1 DPLNEERRANRYGFG
16 L

>member
-1 DPLNEERRANRYGFG
+1 ANRYGFG

>member
-1 DPLNEERRANRYGFG
+1 LNEERRANRYGFG